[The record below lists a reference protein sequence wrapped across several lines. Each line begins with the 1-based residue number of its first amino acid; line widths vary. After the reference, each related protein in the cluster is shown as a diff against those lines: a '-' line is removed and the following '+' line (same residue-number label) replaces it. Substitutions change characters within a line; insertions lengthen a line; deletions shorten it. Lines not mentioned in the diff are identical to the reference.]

1 MEVTNKIKC
10 CIILSFFIILYIFI
24 CESTKD
30 MKETQA
36 SSVTESS
43 TAKEETV
50 ETTTET
56 SLVTDKE
63 QTAKE
68 EKEVKQVEENLE
80 EYVDVWVTTNLNI
93 RKEPDTKSKIKG
105 IYSYGQ
111 KITVTYINDDWAK
124 IKESQYYVSR
134 KYLIEE
140 EITYSTYD
148 VPSNN
153 SIKSYMDYGKIT
165 LKSSNQYKLQES
177 AYTGN
182 YGIRMVNGRYCI
194 AVGSY
199 YTTKIGTYLDVVL
212 ENGEVICGI
221 LAECKDDKDTDS
233 TNRIHSDG
241 SAIEF
246 VVDEQSL
253 NSTARKHGDV
263 SKVNNWDSKVDYI
276 KIYDKVEDF

>member
-1 MEVTNKIKC
+1 MKGTNKIKC

-24 CESTKD
+24 CENTKD

-43 TAKEETV
+43 TTKEETV
-50 ETTTET
+50 ETTTEA

-63 QTAKE
+63 QTEKE
-68 EKEVKQVEENLE
+68 EKEIKQVEEKLE

-105 IYSYGQ
+105 VYSYGQ

-134 KYLIEE
+134 KYLTEE

-212 ENGEVICGI
+212 ENGEVIRGI
-221 LAECKDDKDTDS
+221 LAECKADRDTDS

-253 NSTARKHGDV
+253 NSTARKYGDV
-263 SKVNNWDSKVDYI
+263 SKVNNWNSKVDYI

>member
-212 ENGEVICGI
+212 ENGEVIRGI

>member
-1 MEVTNKIKC
+1 MIVTNKIKC

-24 CESTKD
+24 YENTKD

-43 TAKEETV
+43 TVKEETV
-50 ETTTET
+50 ETTTEA

-63 QTAKE
+63 QTEKE
-68 EKEVKQVEENLE
+68 EKEIKQVEEKLE

-111 KITVTYINDDWAK
+111 KITVTYINDEWAK

-212 ENGEVICGI
+212 ENGEVIRGI
-221 LAECKDDKDTDS
+221 LAECKADRDTDS

-253 NSTARKHGDV
+253 NSTARKYGDV

>member
-212 ENGEVICGI
+212 ENGEVIRGV
-221 LAECKDDKDTDS
+221 LAECKADRDTDS

-246 VVDEQSL
+246 VVDEKSL
-253 NSTARKHGDV
+253 NSTARKYGDV